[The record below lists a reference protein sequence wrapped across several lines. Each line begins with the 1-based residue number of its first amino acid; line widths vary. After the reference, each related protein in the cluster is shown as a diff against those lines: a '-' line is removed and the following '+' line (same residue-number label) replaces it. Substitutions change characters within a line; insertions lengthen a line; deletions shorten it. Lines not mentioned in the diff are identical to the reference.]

1 MDFSPEHMRW
11 VVQAMAVL
19 LLSICVHEFGH
30 AYLADR
36 LGDSL
41 PRSQGRVTLNPIA
54 HADPIGTLLFPLIG
68 LLFAGAPGFG
78 WGRPVQV
85 RPERFSRKWTMR
97 VAHMFV
103 AFAGP
108 LMNLMFATFLAIL
121 HVVLLKT
128 GVIPLDITHQ
138 ANIVLTYAV
147 SLNFIL
153 LFFNLIPA
161 PPLDGGAVTEGLMPQ
176 RYLAGWRQVA
186 VYGPFI
192 LMAVILIPQL
202 SRIFTWPATQ
212 VTAILYEGLSSLMG
226 VNLPW
231 RMR

>member
-30 AYLADR
+30 AFIADK
-36 LGDSL
+36 LGDDTPS
-41 PRSQGRVTLNPIA
+41 RQGRVTLNPIA
-54 HADPIGTLLFPLIG
+54 HADPIGTLLFPLLG
-68 LLFAGAPGFG
+68 LLYAGAPGFG

-85 RPERFSRKWTMR
+85 QPRNFTRKFPMR
-97 VAHMFV
+97 VGHMFV
-103 AFAGP
+103 ALAGP
-108 LMNLMFATFLAIL
+108 AMNLMFATFLAIL
-121 HVVLLKT
+121 HMTLLRFD
-128 GVIPLDITHQ
+128 VIPLDHTHQ

-147 SLNFIL
+147 GLNFIL
-153 LFFNLIPA
+153 FFFNLIPA

-176 RYLAGWRQVA
+176 KYLSAWRQFA

-202 SRIFTWPATQ
+202 SRIFVWPATK
-212 VTAILYEGLSSLMG
+212 VTAILYDGLAALFG
-226 VNLPW
+226 VTLPW
-231 RMR
+231 IV